1 MVAEFLKLK
10 LRLLGNT
17 FDRTPKQ
24 NVGVVASILF
34 AIALAVACAWG
45 LSSLAPGSEEA
56 RTAIVLGGSLVVLAF
71 IVGPLLSAIPDP
83 LDPRSFALF
92 GISAPTLARGLAVAG
107 LLSLPVVLTL
117 VVAALTLRV
126 WSQDA
131 ATTLLALLSA
141 LIVVATIVLASRVTS
156 LLAAIGLATRRSR
169 ETATLLVV
177 VFLVLVSPAVVLW
190 VSVNWGRDGSGLSGA
205 AADALSWSPLG
216 AAWALPADAATGAP
230 AGEVA
235 LKFLIA
241 VAFVA
246 LLWLSWRAL
255 IARVLVTAQRNA
267 PEREHANLGWFA
279 RTPTTRTGAVA
290 ARSFTYWARDAR
302 YPVPVIGVFGFLVVV
317 FLAFV
322 VAGIPLTYLVLLT
335 VPALCVTLAFSVHN
349 DVALDN
355 SAVWL
360 HVSASRVGF
369 ADRLGRTAP
378 VLAMGIPLIAVG
390 SVAAAFFADSFAT
403 LPAILGVSTVL
414 LLAGLG
420 VGNLLS
426 SLFPYPAV
434 RPGDGPFSQPQVG
447 GGTGFVVQIAFV
459 LLTALFAAPSVIYAI
474 IGLLGDESAF
484 WPSLWWGAGA
494 GVVVF
499 ATGTVLG
506 GAIFD
511 RRGPDILAAALRN

>member
-17 FDRTPKQ
+17 FNRTPKQ
-24 NVGVVASILF
+24 NVGVVASVVV
-34 AIALAVACAWG
+34 AVALTVVCVWV
-45 LSSLAPGSEEA
+45 LSSVAPGSEEA
-56 RTAIVLGGSLVVLAF
+56 RTTIVIGGSVIVLAF
-71 IVGPLLSAIPDP
+71 IVGPLVSTVPDP
-83 LDPRSFALF
+83 LDPRNFALF
-92 GISAPTLARGLAVAG
+92 GIPASTLARGLAVAG
-107 LLSLPVVLTL
+107 LIGLPVVLTL
-117 VVAALTLRV
+117 IVAVSTLQV
-126 WSQDA
+126 WSQNA
-131 ATTLLALLSA
+131 ATILLAVLAVLL
-141 LIVVATIVLASRVTS
+141 VVATAVLASRVTS
-156 LLAAIGLATRRSR
+156 LLAAIGLATRRAR
-169 ETATLLVV
+169 ETATLVTVV
-177 VFLVLVSPAVVLW
+177 LLVLVSPAVVLW
-190 VSVNWGRDGSGLSGA
+190 VSVNWGRDGSGLAGA

-216 AAWALPADAATGAP
+216 AAWALPADAAREIS
-230 AGEVA
+230 AGEIA
-235 LKFLIA
+235 LKLLIA
-241 VAFVA
+241 LAFVA
-246 LLWLSWRAL
+246 LLWVSWRAL
-255 IARVLVTAQRNA
+255 VARVLVTAQRNA

-322 VAGIPLTYLVLLT
+322 IAGIPLTYLVLLT

-459 LLTALFAAPSVIYAI
+459 LLTALFAAPSVVYAI
-474 IGLLGDESAF
+474 LGLLGDESAF

-499 ATGTVLG
+499 VAGTVVG